1 MTSAP
6 STTRTWWARDHGDE
20 EGFLT
25 AYFSMEF
32 GIGEDLPVY
41 SGGLGI
47 LAGDHLKAAGDLG
60 VPLVGGGLLYRLGY
74 FRQVIDGGQA
84 ERYVELDPQA
94 AGLTREDVTV
104 TVELAGEEVQAAVWR
119 TDAAGVP
126 LYLLDTGVDANPE
139 HLRSITD
146 ALYGGDRE
154 HRLRQELVLGIGG
167 ARALA
172 PPRGEPRPLPA
183 DDGPRG
189 G

>member
-6 STTRTWWARDHGDE
+6 STTQTWWARDHGGE
-20 EGFLT
+20 GGFLT

-60 VPLVGGGLLYRLGY
+60 VPLVGVGLLYRLGY

-84 ERYVELDPQA
+84 ERYVELEPIA

-104 TVELAGEEVQAAVWR
+104 TVDLAGEEVHAVRDR
-119 TDAAGVP
+119 TDRRGAGQV
-126 LYLLDTGVDANPE
+126 
-139 HLRSITD
+139 
-146 ALYGGDRE
+146 
-154 HRLRQELVLGIGG
+154 
-167 ARALA
+167 A
-172 PPRGEPRPLPA
+172 PTE
-183 DDGPRG
+183 
-189 G
+189 